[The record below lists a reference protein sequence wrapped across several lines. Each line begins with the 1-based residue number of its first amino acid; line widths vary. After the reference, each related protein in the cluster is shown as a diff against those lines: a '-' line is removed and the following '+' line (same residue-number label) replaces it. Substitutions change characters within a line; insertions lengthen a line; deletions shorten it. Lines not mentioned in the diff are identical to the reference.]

1 MRIDLGIGVAGLLGA
16 VWLFIAVTTAAAAV
30 SDDRI
35 AGPKPPRN
43 LSEFGLFDDL
53 GAQEPAEGVL
63 PYSLK
68 TALFSDHAT
77 KLRFV
82 YVPDGKAAEYDPV
95 EAFAFPVG
103 SVLVKTF
110 AYPAGD
116 RLRLIET
123 RLLIR
128 QDSGWKAWAYVWNE
142 GQSDAVL
149 KITGARLPLEVE
161 LADGTPLS
169 FEYSVPNKNQCKGC
183 HSLGRELSPIG
194 PKARFLNSSHPYR
207 AGPDNQIAVWT
218 RREILKGA
226 PTPSDAPSA
235 PDWRDQSQPIDARAR
250 AWLDIN
256 CAHCHRSE
264 GPASNS
270 GLFLDWGQQDK
281 VAFGIGKRPVAAGRG
296 SGGRLFDIDPGNPD
310 GSILLHRVESTE
322 AGVMMPELGRS
333 LADPEAVEL
342 LRQWINFLGR

>member
-1 MRIDLGIGVAGLLGA
+1 MRTSPVRLFAGLLGA
-16 VWLFIAVTTAAAAV
+16 VWLIVAVTTVAAAV

-35 AGPKPPRN
+35 AGSKPPRY

-53 GAQEPAEGVL
+53 HGQKPAAGVL
-63 PYSLK
+63 PYSLT

-82 YVPDGKAAEYDPV
+82 YVPEGVAAQYDPV
-95 EAFAFPVG
+95 EAFEFPVG

-128 QDSGWKAWAYVWNE
+128 QDTDWKAWAYVWNE
-142 GQSDAVL
+142 DQSDAVL
-149 KITGARLPLEVE
+149 KIAGARFPIEVV
-161 LADGTPLS
+161 LADGTPLA
-169 FEYSVPNKNQCKGC
+169 FEYSVPNRNQCKGC
-183 HSLGRELSPIG
+183 HALGKELTPIG
-194 PKARFLNSSHPYR
+194 PKARFLNNNHDYQD
-207 AGPDNQIAVWT
+207 GPDNQIAVWS
-218 RREILKGA
+218 RRNILRGA
-226 PTPSDAPSA
+226 PVPPDAPSV
-235 PDWRDQSQPIDARAR
+235 PDWRDHSQPLDARAR

-256 CAHCHRSE
+256 CAHCHRPE

-270 GLFLDWGQQDK
+270 GLFLNWGQQDK

-296 SGGRLFDIDPGNPD
+296 SGGRLFDIDPGNPE

-322 AGVMMPELGRS
+322 AGVMMPELGRN
-333 LADPEAVEL
+333 LADPEAVDL
-342 LRQWINFLGR
+342 LRKWIAALHR